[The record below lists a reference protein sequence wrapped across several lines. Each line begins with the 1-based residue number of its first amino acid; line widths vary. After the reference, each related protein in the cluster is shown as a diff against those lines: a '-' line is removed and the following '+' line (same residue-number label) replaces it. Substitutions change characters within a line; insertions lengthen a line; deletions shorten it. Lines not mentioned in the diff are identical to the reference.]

1 MTQSPLGL
9 VQAALQAYIKK
20 DRSAIEALLADDFRF
35 TSPIDNGLDR
45 ATYLEVCW
53 PNNEAMKDMK
63 LIYGAENGD
72 RAFIVYE
79 VQTATKRFRNSE
91 VHMAA
96 MASLSR
102 LRSISAGICPTMQS
116 PASISKMPARGTR
129 KLPYRRRE
137 GENR

>member
-1 MTQSPLGL
+1 MTQNPLAL
-9 VQAALQAYIKK
+9 AQAALQAYIKK
-20 DRSAIEALLADDFRF
+20 DRPAIEALLADDFRF

-91 VHMAA
+91 VHMVRDGKLVTIEVYFGWDLPHNAKPGEH
-96 MASLSR
+96 
-102 LRSISAGICPTMQS
+102 IDNAGDGD
-116 PASISKMPARGTR
+116 A
-129 KLPYRRRE
+129 
-137 GENR
+137 